1 MTQKQTTG
9 LALIQPDDQRITELD
24 RISKECGLA
33 TASGNPF
40 AAMITTANGIAQIEA
55 MLTDDLMAPI
65 MKLQGS
71 SIGFRTDKDD
81 KGGYPAP
88 VVRQCFI
95 EATLRGLAPV
105 GNEWNIIADRCYVTK
120 EGMGKLLANLGVK
133 YMITPGVTKMTPPVA
148 TQPMTIAWRDKEGK
162 QRKETVEFAVRFT
175 EAMQSKGVGIDAII
189 GKATKK
195 ARAWLYQLITG
206 LELADGD
213 DVQSGASSEPQ
224 GRFARKS
231 ASPIDITNMVETS
244 DAPAAPYD
252 SEAEKLFEVVPI
264 SIEDALEWYRAQKY
278 PDFKFCE
285 WVKKT
290 DIQQLCTAVLNWKE
304 ARNG

>member
-1 MTQKQTTG
+1 MTQT
-9 LALIQPDDQRITELD
+9 LALIKPDDQRIMELD

-133 YMITPGVTKMTPPVA
+133 YMITPGVTKITPPVA

-175 EAMQSKGVGIDAII
+175 EAMQAKGVGIDAII

-213 DVQSGASSEPQ
+213 DVQQGAQDAPKS
-224 GRFARKS
+224 RFS
-231 ASPIDITNMVETS
+231 SPIDVTPKADES
-244 DAPAAPYD
+244 DSLAAPYD
-252 SEAEKLFEVVPI
+252 AQAEARFAEVPI
-264 SIEDALEWYRAQKY
+264 SINEALDWYRAQKY
-278 PDFKFCE
+278 DVNQFNQ
-285 WVKKT
+285 WVKGC

-304 ARNG
+304 GGK